1 VSKMSAAAI
10 SYENVFSYIECVL
23 SLYIGGQR
31 RVKDVSSGIRA
42 AEAARLSLEKGVGVA
57 NVLPLCC

>member
-1 VSKMSAAAI
+1 VRIYDTSANDVSKMSAAAI

-31 RVKDVSSGIRA
+31 RVKDVSSSDII
-42 AEAARLSLEKGVGVA
+42 
-57 NVLPLCC
+57 